1 MAFDSAFLT
10 NLNTQLGSFLPSL
23 LGAILILIAGWIL
36 AAIAASI
43 TKQLL
48 LRVNIDNRLAAAFM
62 PAGSTARPP
71 IEQWVAALV
80 FWIIMIFAIVAFLNT
95 LRLDI
100 VSQPLNNFLQQIFN
114 YLPRLGGAAIL
125 VALAWALASLV
136 KVVVTRGLTRFGLDE
151 KLNVASVSADAATD
165 AATDTATGAA
175 TDPAI
180 NPALQDPYRQ
190 PPAESP
196 FLLSETLGNILYWFV
211 FLFFLPLILDVLQLQ
226 GPLQPVQGLLNDFLT
241 ILPRILSAIAIGAAG
256 WFLAQIVRN
265 IVTNLLRAAR
275 VDRLG
280 TQFGL
285 SRSQGAL
292 SLPNLIGTLVYV
304 LILIPT
310 AIAALQALGIRAISD
325 PAIAMLNDILTA
337 LPRIFTAAVLLVVF
351 YVIGRFIA
359 DLVTNL
365 LTSFGFNNVFEW
377 IGLPTQ
383 PVAEARTQTS
393 GPVYDMPSAA
403 EPTVVQPAATLPR
416 RTPSEIV
423 GILTL
428 VGVMLFAA
436 VAAAEVLQFQQL
448 TAIMN
453 GILAVSARVLVGV
466 VVFGVGLYLANL
478 AFNLIAGSGGRQ
490 ARILAQAARISI
502 VALVSAMALQQMGI
516 ATNIVALAF
525 GLLFGAIAVALAIA
539 FGLGGREVA
548 AEQLREWLASFK
560 QHS

>member
-1 MAFDSAFLT
+1 MAFDPAFLT
-10 NLNTQLGSFLPSL
+10 NINTQLGSFLPSL
-23 LGAILILIAGWIL
+23 LGAILILIAGWVL

-43 TKQLL
+43 TKRILL
-48 LRVNIDNRLAAAFM
+48 QTNLDNRLASTFL
-62 PAGSTARPP
+62 PAGSTARPHV
-71 IEQWVAALV
+71 EQWGAALV
-80 FWIIMIFAIVAFLNT
+80 FWVIMIFAIVAFLNA
-95 LRLDI
+95 LRLDV
-100 VSQPLNNFLQQIFN
+100 VSQPLNNFLQQIFS

-125 VALAWALASLV
+125 VALAWVLASLV
-136 KVVVTRGLTRFGLDE
+136 KVLVTRGLARFGLDE
-151 KLNVASVSADAATD
+151 KLNVAPRDAEMGVA
-165 AATDTATGAA
+165 
-175 TDPAI
+175 
-180 NPALQDPYRQ
+180 DPYVAARSAEAGVVDPSRQ
-190 PPAESP
+190 PVAESP
-196 FLLSETLGNILYWFV
+196 FLLSETLGNVLYWFV

-226 GPLQPVQGLLNDFLT
+226 GPLQPVQTLLNDFLV

-256 WFLAQIVRN
+256 WFIAQVVRN

-285 SRSQGAL
+285 SRTQGAL
-292 SLPNLIGTLVYV
+292 SLSSLIGTLVYV

-337 LPRIFTAAVLLVVF
+337 LPRIFTAAVLLIVF

-377 IGLPTQ
+377 MGLPRQT
-383 PVAEARTQTS
+383 VATVVPPS
-393 GPVYDMPSAA
+393 SPPYDATPGG

-423 GILTL
+423 GILAL
-428 VGVMLFAA
+428 VGIMLFAA

-448 TAIMN
+448 TAIVN
-453 GILAVSARVLVGV
+453 GILAVSARVLVGII
-466 VVFGVGLYLANL
+466 VFGVGLYLANL

-490 ARILAQAARISI
+490 ARILAQAARIAI
-502 VALVSAMALQQMGI
+502 IALVSAMALQQMGI

-525 GLLFGAIAVALAIA
+525 GLLLGAIAVALAIA

-560 QHS
+560 QQS

>member
-1 MAFDSAFLT
+1 MVFDSAFLT
-10 NLNTQLGSFLPSL
+10 NISTQLGSFLPSL
-23 LGAILILIAGWIL
+23 LGAVFILIAGWVL

-43 TKQLL
+43 TKRIL
-48 LRVNIDNRLAAAFM
+48 LRTNLDNRLVSTFL
-62 PAGSTARPP
+62 PAGSTARPHV
-71 IEQWVAALV
+71 EQWGAALV
-80 FWIIMIFAIVAFLNT
+80 FWIIMIFAIVAFLNA
-95 LRLDI
+95 LRLDV
-100 VSQPLNNFLQQIFN
+100 VSQPLNNFLQQIFS

-125 VALAWALASLV
+125 VALAWVLASLV
-136 KVVVTRGLTRFGLDE
+136 KALVTRGLARFGLDE
-151 KLNVASVSADAATD
+151 KLNVAPKEAETGMADPNVAARSAEA
-165 AATDTATGAA
+165 GVV
-175 TDPAI
+175 DPS
-180 NPALQDPYRQ
+180 RQ
-190 PPAESP
+190 PVAESP
-196 FLLSETLGNILYWFV
+196 FLLSETLGNVLYWFV

-226 GPLQPVQGLLNDFLT
+226 GPLQPVQTLLNDFLV

-256 WFLAQIVRN
+256 WFIAQVVRN

-285 SRSQGAL
+285 SRTQGAL
-292 SLPNLIGTLVYV
+292 SLSSLIGTLVYV

-325 PAIAMLNDILTA
+325 PAVAMLNDILTA
-337 LPRIFTAAVLLVVF
+337 LPRIFTAAVLLIVF

-377 IGLPTQ
+377 MGLPRQT
-383 PVAEARTQTS
+383 VATVS
-393 GPVYDMPSAA
+393 PSPSSSPYDATPGG

-423 GILTL
+423 GILAL
-428 VGVMLFAA
+428 VGIMLFAA

-448 TAIMN
+448 TAIVN

-466 VVFGVGLYLANL
+466 IVFGVGLYLANL

-490 ARILAQAARISI
+490 ARILAQAARIAI
-502 VALVSAMALQQMGI
+502 IALVSAMALQQMGI

-525 GLLFGAIAVALAIA
+525 GLLLGAIAVALAIA

-560 QHS
+560 QQS

>member
-1 MAFDSAFLT
+1 MVSDPTFLT
-10 NLNTQLGSFLPSL
+10 NINTQLGSFLPSL
-23 LGAILILIAGWIL
+23 LGAILILIAGWVL

-43 TKQLL
+43 TKRIL
-48 LRVNIDNRLAAAFM
+48 LRTNLDNRLASTFL
-62 PAGSTARPP
+62 PAGATTRPSV
-71 IEQWVAALV
+71 EQWGAALV
-80 FWIIMIFAIVAFLNT
+80 FWIIMIFAIVAFLNA
-95 LRLDI
+95 LRLEV
-100 VSQPLNNFLQQIFN
+100 VSQPLNNFLQQIFS

-125 VALAWALASLV
+125 VALAWVLASLV
-136 KVVVTRGLTRFGLDE
+136 KVVVTRGLAQFGLDE
-151 KLNVASVSADAATD
+151 KLNVASKEADAEMVDPSATSREID
-165 AATDTATGAA
+165 AGMVDAS
-175 TDPAI
+175 
-180 NPALQDPYRQ
+180 RQ
-190 PPAESP
+190 PAAESP
-196 FLLSETLGNILYWFV
+196 FLLSETLGNVLYWFV

-226 GPLQPVQGLLNDFLT
+226 GPLQPVQTLLNDFLV
-241 ILPRILSAIAIGAAG
+241 ILPRILSAIAIGVAG
-256 WFLAQIVRN
+256 WFIAQVVRN

-285 SRSQGAL
+285 SRAQGGL
-292 SLPNLIGTLVYV
+292 SLSGLIGTLVYV

-325 PAIAMLNDILTA
+325 PAIAMLNDILTT
-337 LPRIFTAAVLLVVF
+337 LPRIFTAAVLLIVF

-377 IGLPTQ
+377 MGLPKQT
-383 PVAEARTQTS
+383 VATVVPPPSSSPDEATPE
-393 GPVYDMPSAA
+393 G
-403 EPTVVQPAATLPR
+403 EPTVVQPAATLPQ

-423 GILTL
+423 GILAL
-428 VGVMLFAA
+428 VGIMLFAA

-448 TAIMN
+448 TAIVN

-466 VVFGVGLYLANL
+466 IVFGVGLYLANL
-478 AFNLIAGSGGRQ
+478 AFGLIAGSGGRQ
-490 ARILAQAARISI
+490 ARILAQAARIAI
-502 VALVSAMALQQMGI
+502 IALVSAMALQQMGI

-525 GLLFGAIAVALAIA
+525 GLLLGAIAVALAIA

-560 QHS
+560 QQP

>member
-1 MAFDSAFLT
+1 MAFDPAFLT
-10 NLNTQLGSFLPSL
+10 NINTQLGSFLPSL
-23 LGAILILIAGWIL
+23 LGAILILIAGWVL

-43 TKQLL
+43 TKRILL
-48 LRVNIDNRLAAAFM
+48 QTNLDNRLASTFL
-62 PAGSTARPP
+62 PAGSTARPHV
-71 IEQWVAALV
+71 EQWGAALV
-80 FWIIMIFAIVAFLNT
+80 FWVIMIFAIVAFLNA
-95 LRLDI
+95 LRLDV
-100 VSQPLNNFLQQIFN
+100 VSQPLNNFLQQIFS

-125 VALAWALASLV
+125 VALAWVLASLV
-136 KVVVTRGLTRFGLDE
+136 KVLVTRGLARFGLDE
-151 KLNVASVSADAATD
+151 KLNVAPKDAEA
-165 AATDTATGAA
+165 GAA
-175 TDPAI
+175 
-180 NPALQDPYRQ
+180 DPYVAARSAEVGVVDPSRQ
-190 PPAESP
+190 PAAESP
-196 FLLSETLGNILYWFV
+196 FLLSETLGNVLYWFV

-226 GPLQPVQGLLNDFLT
+226 GPLQPVQTLLNDFLV

-256 WFLAQIVRN
+256 WFIAQVVRN

-285 SRSQGAL
+285 SRTQGAL
-292 SLPNLIGTLVYV
+292 SLSSLIGTLVYV

-337 LPRIFTAAVLLVVF
+337 LPRIFTAAVLLIVF

-377 IGLPTQ
+377 MGLPRQT
-383 PVAEARTQTS
+383 VAAVS
-393 GPVYDMPSAA
+393 PPPSSPPYDATPGG

-423 GILTL
+423 GILAL
-428 VGVMLFAA
+428 VGIMLFAA

-448 TAIMN
+448 TAIVN

-466 VVFGVGLYLANL
+466 IVFGVGLYLANL

-490 ARILAQAARISI
+490 ARILAQAARIAI
-502 VALVSAMALQQMGI
+502 IALVSAMALQQMGI

-525 GLLFGAIAVALAIA
+525 GLLLGAIAVALAIA

-560 QHS
+560 QQS

>member
-1 MAFDSAFLT
+1 MTFDPTFLT
-10 NLNTQLGSFLPSL
+10 NVNAQLVSFLPSL

-43 TKQLL
+43 TKRIL
-48 LRVNIDNRLAAAFM
+48 LRINLDNQLAAAFL
-62 PAGSTARPP
+62 PAGSRSRPP
-71 IEQWVAALV
+71 IERWGAALV
-80 FWIIMIFAIVAFLNT
+80 FWIIMIFAIVAFLNA

-125 VALAWALASLV
+125 VAVAWVLASLV
-136 KVVVTRGLTRFGLDE
+136 KLVVTRGLTRFGLDE
-151 KLNVASVSADAATD
+151 KLNSASAEAASAEAADAT
-165 AATDTATGAA
+165 T
-175 TDPAI
+175 
-180 NPALQDPYRQ
+180 Q
-190 PPAESP
+190 PTAESP
-196 FLLSETLGNILYWFV
+196 FLLSETLGNVLYWFV

-226 GPLQPVQGLLNDFLT
+226 GPLQPVQTLLNDFLV
-241 ILPRILSAIAIGAAG
+241 ILPRVLSAIAIGAAG
-256 WFLAQIVRN
+256 WFIAQIVRN

-285 SRSQGAL
+285 SHTQGAL
-292 SLPNLIGTLVYV
+292 SLSNWIGTLVYV

-337 LPRIFTAAVLLVVF
+337 LPRIFTAAALLMVF
-351 YVIGRFIA
+351 YAIGRFIA

-365 LTSFGFNNVFEW
+365 LTSLGFNNVFEW
-377 IGLPTQ
+377 MGLPKQGIAAASPISSPSQDT
-383 PVAEARTQTS
+383 TS
-393 GPVYDMPSAA
+393 EGKS
-403 EPTVVQPAATLPR
+403 TVVQPAASLPQ

-423 GILTL
+423 GILAL
-428 VGVMLFAA
+428 VGIMLFAA

-448 TAIMN
+448 TAIVN
-453 GILAVSARVLVGV
+453 GILAVSARVLVGII
-466 VVFGVGLYLANL
+466 VFGVGLYLANL

-490 ARILAQAARISI
+490 ARILAQAARIAI
-502 VALVSAMALQQMGI
+502 IALVSAMALQQMGI

-525 GLLFGAIAVALAIA
+525 GLLLGAIAVALAIA

-560 QHS
+560 QQP

>member
-1 MAFDSAFLT
+1 MVFDPAFLT
-10 NLNTQLGSFLPSL
+10 NINTQLGSFLPSL
-23 LGAILILIAGWIL
+23 LGAILILIAGWVL

-43 TKQLL
+43 TKRIL
-48 LRVNIDNRLAAAFM
+48 LRTNLDNRLA
-62 PAGSTARPP
+62 STFLPGGATTRPSV
-71 IEQWVAALV
+71 EQWGAALV
-80 FWIIMIFAIVAFLNT
+80 FWIIMIFAIVAFLNA
-95 LRLDI
+95 LRLDV
-100 VSQPLNNFLQQIFN
+100 VSQPLNNFLQQIFS

-125 VALAWALASLV
+125 VALAWVLASLV
-136 KVVVTRGLTRFGLDE
+136 KVVVTRGLAQFGLDE
-151 KLNVASVSADAATD
+151 KLNVASKEADAGMVD
-165 AATDTATGAA
+165 AS
-175 TDPAI
+175 
-180 NPALQDPYRQ
+180 RQ
-190 PPAESP
+190 PAAESP
-196 FLLSETLGNILYWFV
+196 FLLSETLGNVLYWFV

-226 GPLQPVQGLLNDFLT
+226 GPLQPVQTLLNDFLV
-241 ILPRILSAIAIGAAG
+241 ILPRILSAIAIGVAG
-256 WFLAQIVRN
+256 WFIAQVVRN

-285 SRSQGAL
+285 SRAQGAL
-292 SLPNLIGTLVYV
+292 SLSGLIGTLVYV

-337 LPRIFTAAVLLVVF
+337 LPRIFTAAVLLIVF

-377 IGLPTQ
+377 MGLPKQT
-383 PVAEARTQTS
+383 VATVVPPPSSSPDEATL
-393 GPVYDMPSAA
+393 GG

-423 GILTL
+423 GILAL
-428 VGVMLFAA
+428 VGIMLFAA

-448 TAIMN
+448 TAIVN

-466 VVFGVGLYLANL
+466 IVFGVGLYLANL
-478 AFNLIAGSGGRQ
+478 AFGLIAGSGGRQ
-490 ARILAQAARISI
+490 ARILAQAARIAI
-502 VALVSAMALQQMGI
+502 IALVSAMALQQMGI

-525 GLLFGAIAVALAIA
+525 GLLLGAIAVALAIA

-560 QHS
+560 QQP

>member
-1 MAFDSAFLT
+1 MVFDPAFLT
-10 NLNTQLGSFLPSL
+10 NINTQLGSFLPSL
-23 LGAILILIAGWIL
+23 LGAILILIAGWVL
-36 AAIAASI
+36 AAIAASL
-43 TKQLL
+43 TKRIL
-48 LRVNIDNRLAAAFM
+48 LRTNLDNRLASAFL
-62 PAGSTARPP
+62 PAGSTARLSV
-71 IEQWVAALV
+71 EQWGAAVV
-80 FWIIMIFAIVAFLNT
+80 FWVIMIFAIVAFLHA
-95 LRLDI
+95 LRLDV
-100 VSQPLNNFLQQIFN
+100 VSQPLNNFLQQIFS

-125 VALAWALASLV
+125 VALAWVLASLV
-136 KVVVTRGLTRFGLDE
+136 KVLVTRGLARFGLDE
-151 KLNVASVSADAATD
+151 KLNVASKEADV
-165 AATDTATGAA
+165 GAV
-175 TDPAI
+175 
-180 NPALQDPYRQ
+180 DPYAASREADTGMVDPSRQ
-190 PPAESP
+190 PAAESP
-196 FLLSETLGNILYWFV
+196 FLLSETLGNVLYWFV

-226 GPLQPVQGLLNDFLT
+226 GPLQPVQTLLNDFLV

-256 WFLAQIVRN
+256 WFIAQIVRN

-285 SRSQGAL
+285 SRAQGAL
-292 SLPNLIGTLVYV
+292 SLSSLIGTLVYV

-337 LPRIFTAAVLLVVF
+337 LPRVFTAAVLLVVF

-377 IGLPTQ
+377 MGLPRQT
-383 PVAEARTQTS
+383 VAS
-393 GPVYDMPSAA
+393 VVPPSVSPPYDATPEGES
-403 EPTVVQPAATLPR
+403 TVVQPAATLPR

-423 GILTL
+423 GILAL
-428 VGVMLFAA
+428 VGIMLFAA

-448 TAIMN
+448 TAIVN
-453 GILAVSARVLVGV
+453 GILAVSARVLVGII
-466 VVFGVGLYLANL
+466 VFGVGLYLANL

-490 ARILAQAARISI
+490 ARILAQAARIAI
-502 VALVSAMALQQMGI
+502 IALVSAMALQQMGI

-525 GLLFGAIAVALAIA
+525 GLLLGAIAVALAIA

-560 QHS
+560 QQS

>member
-1 MAFDSAFLT
+1 MALDPAFLT
-10 NLNTQLGSFLPSL
+10 NINTQLGSFLPSL
-23 LGAILILIAGWIL
+23 LGAILILIAGWVL

-43 TKQLL
+43 TKRIL
-48 LRVNIDNRLAAAFM
+48 LRTNLDNRLGAAFL
-62 PAGSTARPP
+62 PAGTTARPSV
-71 IEQWVAALV
+71 EQWGAALV
-80 FWIIMIFAIVAFLNT
+80 FWVIMTFAIVAFLNA
-95 LRLDI
+95 LRLDV
-100 VSQPLNNFLQQIFN
+100 VSQPLNNFLQQIFS

-125 VALAWALASLV
+125 VALAWVLASLV
-136 KVVVTRGLTRFGLDE
+136 KVLVTRGLARFGLDE
-151 KLNVASVSADAATD
+151 KLNVAAKEAEAGMVDPDGASGEVEAGVVDAS
-165 AATDTATGAA
+165 
-175 TDPAI
+175 
-180 NPALQDPYRQ
+180 RQ
-190 PPAESP
+190 PVAESP
-196 FLLSETLGNILYWFV
+196 FLLSETLGNVLYWFV

-226 GPLQPVQGLLNDFLT
+226 GPLQPVQTLLNDFLV

-256 WFLAQIVRN
+256 WFIAQIVRN

-285 SRSQGAL
+285 SRAQGAL
-292 SLPNLIGTLVYV
+292 SLSGLIGTLVYV

-337 LPRIFTAAVLLVVF
+337 LPRIFTAAVLLIVF

-377 IGLPTQ
+377 MGLPRQT
-383 PVAEARTQTS
+383 VATVVPPPS
-393 GPVYDMPSAA
+393 GPTHDATPGG

-423 GILTL
+423 GILAL
-428 VGVMLFAA
+428 VGIMLFAA

-448 TAIMN
+448 TAIVN

-466 VVFGVGLYLANL
+466 IVFGVGLYLANL
-478 AFNLIAGSGGRQ
+478 AFGLIAGSGGRQ
-490 ARILAQAARISI
+490 ARILAQAARIAI
-502 VALVSAMALQQMGI
+502 IALVSAMALQQMGI

-525 GLLFGAIAVALAIA
+525 GLLLGAIAVALAIA

-560 QHS
+560 QQS

>member
-1 MAFDSAFLT
+1 M
-10 NLNTQLGSFLPSL
+10 PSL
-23 LGAILILIAGWIL
+23 LGAVFILIAGWVL

-43 TKQLL
+43 TKRIL
-48 LRVNIDNRLAAAFM
+48 LRTNLDNRLVSTFL
-62 PAGSTARPP
+62 PAGSTARPHV
-71 IEQWVAALV
+71 EQWGAALV
-80 FWIIMIFAIVAFLNT
+80 FWIIMIFAIVAFLNA
-95 LRLDI
+95 LRLDV
-100 VSQPLNNFLQQIFN
+100 VSQPLNNFLQQIFS

-125 VALAWALASLV
+125 VALAWVLASLV
-136 KVVVTRGLTRFGLDE
+136 KALVTRGLARFGLDE
-151 KLNVASVSADAATD
+151 KLNVAPKEAETGMADPNVAARSAEA
-165 AATDTATGAA
+165 GVV
-175 TDPAI
+175 DPS
-180 NPALQDPYRQ
+180 RQ
-190 PPAESP
+190 PVAESP
-196 FLLSETLGNILYWFV
+196 FLLSETLGNVLYWFV

-226 GPLQPVQGLLNDFLT
+226 GPLQPVQTLLNDFLV

-256 WFLAQIVRN
+256 WFIAQVVRN

-285 SRSQGAL
+285 SRTQGAL
-292 SLPNLIGTLVYV
+292 SLSSLIGTLVYV

-325 PAIAMLNDILTA
+325 PAVAMLNDILTA
-337 LPRIFTAAVLLVVF
+337 LPRIFTAAVLLIVF

-377 IGLPTQ
+377 MGLPRQT
-383 PVAEARTQTS
+383 VATVS
-393 GPVYDMPSAA
+393 PSPSSSPYDATPGG

-423 GILTL
+423 GILAL
-428 VGVMLFAA
+428 VGIMLFAA

-448 TAIMN
+448 TAIVN

-466 VVFGVGLYLANL
+466 IVFGVGLYLANL

-490 ARILAQAARISI
+490 ARILAQAARIAI
-502 VALVSAMALQQMGI
+502 IALVSAMALQQMGI

-525 GLLFGAIAVALAIA
+525 GLLLGAIAVALAIA

-560 QHS
+560 QQS